1 MSEGA
6 GRYLSREVVALF
18 TVMAAMI
25 GIINDVVRYMH
36 MYTVEREFIIEIGIV
51 AIDRPIDA
59 KKSKVPAVHQVH
71 LYSTLSIS
79 WQD

>member
-25 GIINDVVRYMH
+25 GTINDVRHMH

-59 KKSKVPAVHQVH
+59 KKVKYQRYIKYICTVH
-71 LYSTLSIS
+71 
-79 WQD
+79 